1 MAGITSSGLGS
12 GLDINS
18 LVTQL
23 VAAEQKPTLDRLNTK
38 EAQLQA
44 KFSAI
49 GTVKATFSDFRT
61 SLSALRTAGNLDKIS
76 ATSSNSDVFS
86 ATATNT
92 AKSNTYAIEVKQ
104 LAAVDIKSSQGFSGA
119 DAVPIPGG
127 TTLTIGTG
135 STSKSIT
142 VNGTDKLSDIMAA
155 INDADAGVTA
165 SIVNAGGTN
174 GYHLVLKSKAS
185 GTSNAITLND
195 SSSTLIFDTKQS
207 AADAIVSIDGID
219 VTSASNTLTGAID
232 GVTLNLSQAK
242 SGTPLSLKISPDSTN
257 FSTAIKN
264 MTDKFNALVDAVAN
278 VASYNPDTKQAG
290 PLLSDGG
297 VRMAIGQLRNI
308 LDTRVEGLNGAVK
321 TLQDLGVSTGS
332 AGHLSFNSAK
342 FNAAYFVHKSD
353 AITLFTDKTGLVARF
368 DKALAGILDTDGML
382 TARSNGLQKSLAQI
396 GKDRTALSERLAA
409 YQAQLVTKFNA
420 MDQVVGRMNS
430 TSNWMTQQFNALF
443 NTSKSKS

>member
-195 SSSTLIFDTKQS
+195 SSSTLVFDTKQS

-232 GVTLNLSQAK
+232 GITLDLSQAK
-242 SGTPLSLKISPDSTN
+242 PGTPLSLKVSPDSTN

-264 MTDKFNALVDAVAN
+264 MTDKFNALVDAV
-278 VASYNPDTKQAG
+278 
-290 PLLSDGG
+290 
-297 VRMAIGQLRNI
+297 
-308 LDTRVEGLNGAVK
+308 
-321 TLQDLGVSTGS
+321 VS
-332 AGHLSFNSAK
+332 
-342 FNAAYFVHKSD
+342 
-353 AITLFTDKTGLVARF
+353 
-368 DKALAGILDTDGML
+368 
-382 TARSNGLQKSLAQI
+382 
-396 GKDRTALSERLAA
+396 GK
-409 YQAQLVTKFNA
+409 
-420 MDQVVGRMNS
+420 
-430 TSNWMTQQFNALF
+430 
-443 NTSKSKS
+443 